1 MNRNLL
7 LVAGLFEV
15 GFAACLCMAKL
26 ATGMSTMLWVI
37 GFLSTLAISI
47 YLLNKAVKDISFA
60 AGFATWAGFGAL
72 GSLMVGSVLFVNPI
86 DVVRLLFIYAL
97 IASITGLRRVAKTM
111 F

>member
-1 MNRNLL
+1 
-7 LVAGLFEV
+7 
-15 GFAACLCMAKL
+15 MAKL

-97 IASITGLRRVAKTM
+97 IASITVYVWLLKLCSNQGKKPFPVEA
-111 F
+111 